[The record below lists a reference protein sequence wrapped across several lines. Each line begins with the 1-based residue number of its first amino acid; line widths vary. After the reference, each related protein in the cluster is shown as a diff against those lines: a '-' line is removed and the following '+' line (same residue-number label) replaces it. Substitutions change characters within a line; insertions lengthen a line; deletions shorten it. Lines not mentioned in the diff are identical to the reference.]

1 LLPFLPRTHSL
12 WKTHRS
18 HKWTTTLFATEGAAA
33 AENLAVS
40 AQWER
45 ELGQAQ
51 QIATA
56 AITAAAQAANT
67 ARVAALDAAQ
77 NAEKSAKS
85 IFTHI

>member
-1 LLPFLPRTHSL
+1 MHPRKHSICN
-12 WKTHRS
+12 TYRS
-18 HKWTTTLFATEGAAA
+18 HKWTTTLCAIEGAAV
-33 AENLAVS
+33 AENLTVS

-51 QIATA
+51 QIAAA
-56 AITAAAQAANT
+56 AITAAAQAANA

-85 IFTHI
+85 IFTHM